1 MNFAKISSIIF
12 NVCFKLK
19 RIMKMYP
26 YHFMSGGKLMSNIN
40 FTTVENGYSPEQVD
54 KYISMLQQEYEN
66 AVSWGEE
73 NENKLKKLISE
84 MEKYGVYFT
93 IDENNQ
99 NEVIERVFD
108 ELYKTVEKV
117 RQEAEQEA
125 VSVVAKAND
134 KARSIVKQAME
145 SSVELRQ
152 ENETVMKNLK
162 SISEMIDTILDK
174 VSQ

>member
-1 MNFAKISSIIF
+1 
-12 NVCFKLK
+12 
-19 RIMKMYP
+19 
-26 YHFMSGGKLMSNIN
+26 MSNIN
-40 FTTVENGYSPEQVD
+40 FSIVENGYEPEQVD
-54 KYISMLQQEYEN
+54 KYIAMLQQEYEN
-66 AVSWGEE
+66 AVAWGEE
-73 NENKLKKLISE
+73 NENKLKKIISE
-84 MEKYGVYFT
+84 TERFGVYFT

-99 NEVIERVFD
+99 NEVIERVFN

-125 VSVVAKAND
+125 VSVVAKANE
-134 KARSIVKQAME
+134 KARSIVRQAME

-162 SISEMIDTILDK
+162 SISEMIDTILEK

>member
-1 MNFAKISSIIF
+1 
-12 NVCFKLK
+12 
-19 RIMKMYP
+19 
-26 YHFMSGGKLMSNIN
+26 
-40 FTTVENGYSPEQVD
+40 
-54 KYISMLQQEYEN
+54 MLQQEYEN

-84 MEKYGVYFT
+84 MEKFGVYFT

>member
-1 MNFAKISSIIF
+1 
-12 NVCFKLK
+12 
-19 RIMKMYP
+19 
-26 YHFMSGGKLMSNIN
+26 MSGGKLMSNIN

-54 KYISMLQQEYEN
+54 KYIDMLQQEYEN

-84 MEKYGVYFT
+84 MEKFGVYFT